1 MNLPLFLVED
11 DPRIRDQLIALTR
24 MSLGADIVGL
34 AETEHDA
41 LLWLHSH
48 QGDWKVAVVD
58 LFLKD
63 GTGFG
68 ILSNLNG
75 YRSGKVVILTNSAT
89 TENKAHCLCLGA
101 DAFFDKTSELEK
113 FLDYCSSLDTPSS
126 Q

>member
-11 DPRIRDQLIALTR
+11 DPCIRDQLIALTQL
-24 MSLGADIVGL
+24 SLGADIVGL

-41 LLWLHSH
+41 LLWLQSH

-89 TENKAHCLCLGA
+89 TENKARCMCLGA
-101 DAFFDKTSELEK
+101 DAVFDKTSELED
-113 FLDYCSSLDTPSS
+113 FLDYCCDLDSH
-126 Q
+126 

>member
-11 DPRIRDQLIALTR
+11 DPCIRDQLIALTQL
-24 MSLGADIVGL
+24 SLGAKIVGL

-68 ILSNLNG
+68 ILSNLTG
-75 YRSGKVVILTNSAT
+75 HRSGKVVILTNSAT
-89 TENKAHCLCLGA
+89 IENKARCMCLGA
-101 DAFFDKTSELEK
+101 DAVFDKTSELED
-113 FLDYCSSLDTPSS
+113 FLDYCCGLGGH
-126 Q
+126 